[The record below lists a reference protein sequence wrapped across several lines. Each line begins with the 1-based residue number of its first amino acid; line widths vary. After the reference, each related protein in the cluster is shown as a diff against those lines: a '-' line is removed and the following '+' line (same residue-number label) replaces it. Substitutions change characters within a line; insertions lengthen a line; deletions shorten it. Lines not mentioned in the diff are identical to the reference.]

1 MIVFPA
7 CFEPADLGM
16 SVAHLILL
24 EPLDEQQGGSLDNQH
39 FAAQAHCQEVL
50 AAEVAMAPWHLSY
63 ACRFTLTRHLLTYA
77 LEAGFVNA

>member
-1 MIVFPA
+1 MSVCIKLA
-7 CFEPADLGM
+7 YSGM

-24 EPLDEQQGGSLDNQH
+24 KPLDEQQGCSLDDQH
-39 FAAQAHCQEVL
+39 FAPQAHCQEVL

-63 ACRFTLTRHLLTYA
+63 ACRLTLTRHLLTDA